1 MSIMKSRARDAY
13 RDYTKP
19 WERDKDE
26 EQAQEAKQN
35 FNMIEN
41 PAAKAAEEDEKEEP
55 VVAKKEEEKEDDKS
69 KKGSNWAGKVI
80 AAIAGIRGAVAGANL
95 QHKQNQRR
103 EKLYQAKRKTGN
115 YL

>member
-19 WERDKDE
+19 WEKNEDE
-26 EQAQEAKQN
+26 EKAQEAKQN

-41 PAAKAAEEDEKEEP
+41 PADNAAEEDEKEEP
-55 VVAKKEEEKEDDKS
+55 AVAKEDDKA

-80 AAIAGIRGAVAGANL
+80 AAIAGIGGAVAGANL

-103 EKLYQAKRKTGN
+103 EKIYQAKRKTGN